1 MKKYLPI
8 GLLFLIAF
16 IVRCYGLSKSPIFP
30 DEITW
35 MVRAKESFLA
45 LRTFN
50 WGYIQGFFNGPNA
63 WWRIDNDTQSIATPL
78 ALIIGPFIAY
88 LGKGQ
93 SILSF
98 NLLPDFVAA
107 RLPLVLINSLIIIPL
122 YLLTESLV
130 GRKVAVLTSLLYSLD
145 PVGVAY
151 SRLILNDGL
160 LTFFILVGIY
170 SFFYIKNNLLSVFLS
185 SLSLASG
192 FLTKPNGILLIVAW
206 VTYGLISE
214 NKGEVFK
221 KLTLSLIF
229 ATIFIQ
235 ILWPESW
242 YHPVASIFE
251 YLYRQTILVSAGIRV
266 YFAGVVTN
274 NPPPYYYLFQIL
286 ARLPSYALLGLLAYL
301 VIIVRKFF
309 KKGIDKKFLFSHAV
323 HLSIASFALVFL
335 LSVSFSPKKLGV
347 RYILPVWPIL
357 YICASW
363 AIYKLSA
370 KYNLAKIVITF
381 VLLVGVYNLASY
393 YPSYDYY
400 YSELLGGPK
409 NVQKYSL
416 VTHCYGAKESIDYIN
431 KCFPQASSFAYLGCA
446 RPATPYYYANPV
458 TENWQGEDIVV
469 IEESYRI
476 LRAETDAVNYYKDK
490 VPEKALAVKG
500 AVLSRLYLQSSSLT
514 NLCKMNLVQ

>member
-8 GLLFLIAF
+8 GLIFLIALG
-16 IVRCYGLSKSPIFP
+16 VRVWGLAKAPIFP

-45 LRTFN
+45 VRTFN
-50 WGYIQGFFNGPNA
+50 WGYIYDFFNGANA
-63 WWRIDNDTQSIATPL
+63 WWRIANDTQSIATPL

-107 RLPLVLINSLIIIPL
+107 RLPLVLINSLTIIPL
-122 YLLTESLV
+122 YLLTERLV
-130 GRKVAVLTSLLYSLD
+130 GRKAAVLTSLLYSLD
-145 PVGVAY
+145 PVAIAY

-160 LTFFILVGIY
+160 LTFFVLLGIY
-170 SFFYIKNNLLSVFLS
+170 SFFYIKNSKISIFLS
-185 SLSLASG
+185 SLSLACG

-206 VTYGLISE
+206 VTYGLISK

-221 KLTLSLIF
+221 KIALTLFF

-242 YHPVASIFE
+242 YHPVTSIFE
-251 YLYRQTILVSAGIRV
+251 YLYRQNVLVSRGIRV
-266 YFAGVVTN
+266 YFAGIVTN
-274 NPPPYYYLFQIL
+274 NPPPYYYLLQIL
-286 ARLPSYALLGLLAYL
+286 ARLPSYALLGLIAALAF
-301 VIIVRKFF
+301 IVRKLAREGV
-309 KKGIDKKFLFSHAV
+309 KRKFLSSYII
-323 HLSIASFALVFL
+323 HLSIASFALAFL
-335 LSVSFSPKKLGV
+335 LSVSFSAKKLGV
-347 RYILPVWPIL
+347 RYILPIWPIL

-370 KYNLAKIVITF
+370 KYNLLRIVTAL
-381 VLLVGVYNLASY
+381 VLTVGVYNLASY

-400 YSELLGGPK
+400 YSELVGGPK
-409 NVQKYSL
+409 NVQRYSL
-416 VTHCYGAKESIDYIN
+416 AAHCYGAKESVEYIA
-431 KCFPQASSFAYLGCA
+431 KCFPETGSFAYLGCA
-446 RPATPYYYANPV
+446 RPVTPYYYPNPV

-476 LRAETDAVNYYKDK
+476 LRGETDAVNYYKDR
-490 VPEKALAVKG
+490 VPQESVAVKG
-500 AVLSRLYLQSSSLT
+500 AVLSRLYLNDPTLT
-514 NLCKMNLVQ
+514 NVCKINLLQ